1 MTADHSYGS
10 ETTVVHDSSGSVA
23 WTRQVK
29 SFARRS
35 LKELFRS
42 KVAFFWSIGWP
53 VMWYAL
59 TLVFFIEVPESV
71 PASEQAEVMARIK
84 ATNAI
89 SFGLFGAFTVSL
101 VTFAK
106 NFGSDLN
113 EKRYRKFRS
122 LPIAPSA
129 DLTGRFLAGFVM
141 ATLSYLTVLVVGA
154 LDGGSFGLRSAL
166 SIPVVAVSLLLFCVV
181 GMSLAVIIST
191 VVNKGEYVTAITN
204 SVLIVLFFLTGFNG
218 VTPSMVPES
227 SQWLVNFAPNSL
239 AARLQIY
246 YLTDFDVSESGLTP
260 PELPT
265 DPKHLAVLVG
275 FAVAFWLASVA
286 IVRYR
291 VYRGEAG
298 E

>member
-1 MTADHSYGS
+1 MTADHSYS
-10 ETTVVHDSSGSVA
+10 SDTTVLRESASGVA
-23 WTRQVK
+23 WTTQVT

-42 KVAFFWSIGWP
+42 KVAFFWSVGWP
-53 VMWYAL
+53 VLWYAL
-59 TLVFFIEVPESV
+59 TLVFFIEVPDSI
-71 PASEQAEVMARIK
+71 PASEQAELMGQIK
-84 ATNAI
+84 AMNAI

-101 VTFAK
+101 VTFAQ
-106 NFGSDLN
+106 NFGSDLD
-113 EKRYRKFRS
+113 EKRYRKLRS

-129 DLTGRFLAGFVM
+129 DLTGRFIAGFVM
-141 ATLSYLTVLVVGA
+141 AALSFCTVLVVGA
-154 LDGGSFGLRSAL
+154 VDGGSFAVRNAL
-166 SIPVVAVSLLLFCVV
+166 SVPVVAVSLLLFCVV

-218 VTPSMVPES
+218 VQPSMVPES
-227 SQWLVNFAPNSL
+227 SQWLVNLAPNSL
-239 AARLQIY
+239 AARLQIFH
-246 YLTDFDVSESGLTP
+246 LTDFDVSESQLTP
-260 PELPT
+260 PDLPT
-265 DPKHLAVLVG
+265 DPEYLAILVG
-275 FAVAFWLASVA
+275 FAVVFWVASVA